1 MSHLTSLKLI
11 AGKRQQGI
19 NPKEARRIKLCSK
32 IDEQIRLAQ
41 GQQEGTP
48 YQPVKLRLVQDPV
61 TAERKTIE
69 VPKRLKPWWWT
80 ADNGKTCITLRYG
93 AKVLEISKGKNAI
106 ETAGV
111 AEVITSLQLLK
122 EAVGAGELD
131 AQMEALSGQVTE
143 AFAPKP
149 KASTKPAVKA

>member
-11 AGKRQQGI
+11 AGKRQQGT

-41 GQQEGTP
+41 GQQAGTP
-48 YQPVKLRLVQDPV
+48 YQPVKLRVVQDPI

-69 VPKRLKPWWWT
+69 VPKRLKPWWWI

-111 AEVITSLQLLK
+111 AEVITSLQLLN

-149 KASTKPAVKA
+149 KASAKSAVKA

>member
-11 AGKRQQGI
+11 AGTRQQGT
-19 NPKEARRIKLCSK
+19 NPKEARRMKLCSK

-41 GQQEGTP
+41 GQQAGTP
-48 YQPVKLRLVQDPV
+48 YQPIKLRVVQDPI

-111 AEVITSLQLLK
+111 TEVITSLQLLK

-149 KASTKPAVKA
+149 KASAKSAVKA

>member
-11 AGKRQQGI
+11 AGKRQQGT
-19 NPKEARRIKLCSK
+19 NPKEARRMKLCSK

-41 GQQEGTP
+41 GLQAGTP
-48 YQPVKLRLVQDPV
+48 YQPIKLRVVQDPI

-149 KASTKPAVKA
+149 KASAKSAVKA

>member
-1 MSHLTSLKLI
+1 MSHLSSLKLI
-11 AGKRQQGI
+11 AGKRQLGT

-41 GQQEGTP
+41 GQQAGTP
-48 YQPVKLRLVQDPV
+48 YQSVKLRTVQDPA
-61 TAERKTIE
+61 TGERKTIE
-69 VPKRLKPWWWT
+69 VPKRLKPWWWQ

-106 ETAGV
+106 ETAGL

-122 EAVGAGELD
+122 AAVDAGELD
-131 AQMEALSGQVTE
+131 AQMEALSGVVAE
-143 AFAPKP
+143 GVVPKP
-149 KASTKPAVKA
+149 KVATKSVAKA

>member
-11 AGKRQQGI
+11 AGKRQQGT
-19 NPKEARRIKLCSK
+19 NPKEARRMKLCNK

-41 GQQEGTP
+41 GQQAGTP
-48 YQPVKLRLVQDPV
+48 YQPIKLRVVQDPI

-69 VPKRLKPWWWT
+69 VPKRLKAWWWT

-111 AEVITSLQLLK
+111 AEVITSLQLLNA
-122 EAVGAGELD
+122 AVEAGELD
-131 AQMEALSGQVTE
+131 VQMEALSGQVAD
-143 AFAPKP
+143 AFASKP
-149 KASTKPAVKA
+149 KVVTKAATKA

>member
-1 MSHLTSLKLI
+1 MCHSTSLKLI
-11 AGKRQQGI
+11 AGKRQQGT
-19 NPKEARRIKLCSK
+19 NPKEARRMKLCSK

-41 GQQEGTP
+41 GQQAGTP
-48 YQPVKLRLVQDPV
+48 YQPIKLRVVQDPI

-149 KASTKPAVKA
+149 KASAKFAVKA